1 MKHLKSLCLIALFAS
16 LVAGAVPR
24 ASAMDKPFTEGS
36 VWTLSFIRTTYSMT
50 DDYLKSL
57 SGTYRKIFEE
67 AQKQGLVI
75 SYKVMVGTAAN
86 KDDWDI
92 LLMVEHKNMAALD
105 GFEDKIEVI
114 EQKIVGGEEK
124 VKKLMEGRTKIREVL
139 GGKLVREVHFK

>member
-1 MKHLKSLCLIALFAS
+1 MKHLKSLCLITILAALI
-16 LVAGAVPR
+16 AGVTPR
-24 ASAMDKPFTEGS
+24 AFAADKPFTEGS
-36 VWTLSFIRTTYSMT
+36 VWSLAFIRTTYSMT
-50 DDYLKSL
+50 EDYLKSL
-57 SGTYRKIFEE
+57 SGTYRKVFEE

-105 GFEDKIEVI
+105 GFEDKIDVI

-124 VKKLMEGRTKIREVL
+124 VKKLMEGRTKIREVHL
-139 GGKLVREVHFK
+139 K